1 MINMKRSIVIL
12 LLFLCAGLLFESA
25 AQTVVNLD
33 VSENRQRQTIDVAL
47 YDNFNGNYLLDL
59 TLTFYV
65 TQENMLFMIV
75 GGERGIND
83 NKTVW
88 MFDRNINLRELQQR
102 NRNLTFSR
110 EFSRAHSRVEPVI
123 ESSRNVE
130 IYRRF
135 QTGYEI
141 VQSVPKPVFFN
152 IHNTG
157 VPIELRLRFY
167 VSETSNRDIHSQ
179 VLTAK
184 AGTTNITINIIK

>member
-1 MINMKRSIVIL
+1 MKRSIVIL

>member
-1 MINMKRSIVIL
+1 MINIKRSVLAIL
-12 LLFLCAGLLFESA
+12 LLVSVESI
-25 AQTVVNLD
+25 AQTIVNLNA
-33 VSENRQRQTIDVAL
+33 SENRQRQTIDVAL

-59 TLTFYV
+59 QLTFYV

-83 NKTVW
+83 NKTIW
-88 MFDRNINLRELQQR
+88 MFDRNISLRELQQR
-102 NRNLTFSR
+102 NRNLTSSR
-110 EFSRAHSRVEPVI
+110 EFNRAYSRVESII

-135 QTGYEI
+135 QNGYEI

-152 IHNTG
+152 IHNTDA
-157 VPIELRLRFY
+157 PIELRLRFY
-167 VSETSNRDIHSQ
+167 VSEISNRDIHSQ

>member
-1 MINMKRSIVIL
+1 V
-12 LLFLCAGLLFESA
+12 GLLFESA

-33 VSENRQRQTIDVAL
+33 ASENRQRQTIDVAL
-47 YDNFNGNYLLDL
+47 YDDFNGNYLLDL

-152 IHNTG
+152 ILNTG

-179 VLTAK
+179 VLTEK